1 MLALPGV
8 LPKPANRDITIGE
21 GLCSKIDEIIHLQG
35 CQALKFCD
43 GLSLNLAISSGK
55 TLYFFFFGL
64 FVQTN
69 PHCLIKTM
77 KKSTAKALLLD
88 LLIGPLKGCNALHLQ
103 RQFLIKR
110 MQ

>member
-1 MLALPGV
+1 
-8 LPKPANRDITIGE
+8 
-21 GLCSKIDEIIHLQG
+21 
-35 CQALKFCD
+35 
-43 GLSLNLAISSGK
+43 
-55 TLYFFFFGL
+55 
-64 FVQTN
+64 
-69 PHCLIKTM
+69 M